1 MSRMQQVSAWGTERL
16 CAYLAGHPHVEV
28 SSFCESAVSRMDWK
42 QGNWSRV
49 AHVGKPDLGENY
61 GLIELMDNNPLVCAD
76 RASTPGA
83 EATLALIATGPL
95 LRADLLTGNANLHY
109 SGEGDF
115 EETTIALRRQSST
128 FAPQFSCEQGFANNV
143 AQISA
148 RLEVKPTT
156 KGDLIELFEEA
167 YGRSFFVKHLPGEE
181 FKTSVPIHTPNA
193 IYSLEIPDS
202 ITVETLFV
210 HVKADINGKC
220 GAAQLVHLY
229 NIMSGNEESLGLS

>member
-1 MSRMQQVSAWGTERL
+1 M
-16 CAYLAGHPHVEV
+16 
-28 SSFCESAVSRMDWK
+28 
-42 QGNWSRV
+42 
-49 AHVGKPDLGENY
+49 
-61 GLIELMDNNPLVCAD
+61 
-76 RASTPGA
+76 
-83 EATLALIATGPL
+83 
-95 LRADLLTGNANLHY
+95 
-109 SGEGDF
+109 
-115 EETTIALRRQSST
+115 
-128 FAPQFSCEQGFANNV
+128 

-202 ITVETLFV
+202 ITVETLLV